1 MDVSIIKCTQYV
13 FDACLAALRAV
24 LAPIDGLGWV
34 KPGMRIAVKANLVT
48 MLKPEAAATTHPVLL
63 CALAEL
69 LRERGAS
76 AVIGDSPGG
85 LYNAAYLAGV
95 YRATGVNAAE
105 RYGAVLNQDFSQAI
119 AEHPD
124 AMVMKSFQYT
134 AWLDR
139 CDGIIDFCKLKSH
152 GMMCMSAATKNLFGT
167 IPGTMKPEYHFRY
180 PNHMDFARMLVDLA
194 EYWKPQLTIV
204 DAVVGMEGNGPT
216 AGTPKPI
223 GCLIA
228 GASPHRVD
236 LVCAKILGLRREQ
249 VPTLQ
254 AALERGLIPE
264 SVDGLAL
271 SGDPEAFVVPDFVR
285 IETKSGVLFQN
296 SFHGVLGR
304 IATPF
309 MLRHIASRPR
319 VNKPECVGC
328 RKCAEICPAKAI
340 VMKKHRPVIDRR
352 ACIRCFCCQE
362 FCPKGAMKVAR
373 PPLARLLN
381 R

>member
-1 MDVSIIKCTQYV
+1 MDVSVVKCTQYDYDV
-13 FDACLAALRAV
+13 CLRALRRV
-24 LAPIDGLGWV
+24 LEPIDGLGWV

-48 MLKPEAAATTHPVLL
+48 MLRPETAATTHPVLL

-69 LRERGAS
+69 LRERGAT

-85 LYNAAYLAGV
+85 IYTAAYLAGV
-95 YRATGVNAAE
+95 YRVTGVAAAE
-105 RYGAVLNQDFSQAI
+105 QYGAVLNQDFSQAR
-119 AEHPD
+119 AENPD
-124 AMVMKSFQYT
+124 ARVMKSFQYT

-139 CDGIIDFCKLKSH
+139 CDGIINFCKLKSH
-152 GMMCMSAATKNLFGT
+152 GMMSMSAAAKNLFGT
-167 IPGTMKPEYHFRY
+167 IPGTMKPEYHFLY
-180 PNHMDFARMLVDLA
+180 PNHMDFARMIVDLA

-228 GASPHRVD
+228 GKSIHKID
-236 LVCAKILGLRREQ
+236 LVCARILGLERSD

-264 SVDGLAL
+264 TAEELETY
-271 SGDPEAFVVPDFVR
+271 GDPDDFIVPDFRR
-285 IETKSGVLFQN
+285 IETKNGVLFQD
-296 SFHGVLGR
+296 SFPGPLKK

-309 MLRHIASRPR
+309 MKRFIASRPQ
-319 VNKPECVGC
+319 VEKPSCIGC
-328 RKCAEICPAKAI
+328 KKCAEICPAKAI
-340 VMKKHRPVIDRR
+340 VMKNRRPKIDRKT
-352 ACIRCFCCQE
+352 CIRCFCCQE
-362 FCPKGAMKVAR
+362 FCPKGAMKVSR
-373 PPLARLLN
+373 PPLAKLLN

>member
-1 MDVSIIKCTQYV
+1 MDVSIVKCTQYE

-24 LAPIDGLGWV
+24 LEPIDGLGWV
-34 KPGMRIAVKANLVT
+34 QPGMKIAVKANLVS
-48 MLKPEAAATTHPVLL
+48 MLRPEAAATTHPVLL

-95 YRATGVNAAE
+95 YRATGVAAAE
-105 RYGAVLNQDFSQAI
+105 QYGAQLNHDFSQAE
-119 AEHPD
+119 AENHD
-124 AMVMKSFQYT
+124 ALVMKSFQYT

-152 GMMCMSAATKNLFGT
+152 GMMCMSAAAKNLFGT

-180 PNHMDFARMLVDLA
+180 PNHMDFARMIVDLA
-194 EYWKPQLTIV
+194 EYWKPRLTIV
-204 DAVVGMEGNGPT
+204 DAVIGMEGNGPT

-228 GASPHRVD
+228 GTSPHRVD
-236 LVCAKILGLRREQ
+236 LVCAKILGLKREQ

-264 SVDGLAL
+264 SVDGLEL
-271 SGDPEAFVVPDFVR
+271 SGDPEAFIVPDFER
-285 IETKSGVLFQN
+285 IKTKNGVLFQD
-296 SFHGVLGR
+296 SFPGPLKK

-309 MLRHIASRPR
+309 MLRFIASRPR

-340 VMKKHRPVIDRR
+340 VMRNSKPRIDRK

-362 FCPKGAMKVAR
+362 FCPRGAMKVSR
-373 PPLARLLN
+373 PPLAKLLN
-381 R
+381 K